1 MIILRQ
7 KSFTSRATKEL
18 RKKILRELGDVQE
31 YSKVGK
37 IFKRKVKKSEADL
50 AKEYA
55 EAAKKRFGRGTWNSS
70 HGHYPSGK
78 SWKARTDL
86 PGKLSDTYLKSEG
99 TVGSPNLMERITDK
113 GILENRRN
121 DYRAHLK
128 ELRKDKKR
136 GWSEEWLELEKQ
148 RTQNHDISRSPIPFE
163 ERKKRSIKA
172 HEDFI
177 KFRDEIIKANDHGTP
192 WRYPRPERRGS

>member
-1 MIILRQ
+1 MIIKRQ
-7 KSFTSRATKEL
+7 KSFTSRTTKEL

-55 EAAKKRFGRGTWNSS
+55 EAGKKRFGRGTWNNS
-70 HGHYPSGK
+70 HGHYLGGK

-86 PGKLSDTYLKSEG
+86 PGKLSDTYIKSER

-113 GILENRRN
+113 GILENKQKGVKSYTKR
-121 DYRAHLK
+121 
-128 ELRKDKKR
+128 LRLDKK
-136 GWSEEWLELEKQ
+136 WKESERYL
-148 RTQNHDISRSPIPFE
+148 QNVKEGKLKYSSGLPNDT
-163 ERKKRSIKA
+163 KIKEA
-172 HEDFI
+172 ENYLN
-177 KFRDEIIKANDHGTP
+177 FRDERMKAADHGTW
-192 WRYPRPERRGS
+192 WRYPRPEEIRK